1 MKSVLSAFVGCGSIK
16 HFRSVAVKG
25 TTHEHNMAVVI
36 AIACALPV
44 FGIIM
49 MTLVTDSGECC
60 FICAVCE
67 TGYSQHLHCYELK
80 QSDEVQVVNQTD
92 LDYYPL
98 YVYHVVDADY
108 VSMKHFV
115 DDIPL

>member
-1 MKSVLSAFVGCGSIK
+1 MENAASFVQ
-16 HFRSVAVKG
+16 F
-25 TTHEHNMAVVI
+25 
-36 AIACALPV
+36 
-44 FGIIM
+44 
-49 MTLVTDSGECC
+49 
-60 FICAVCE
+60 
-67 TGYSQHLHCYELK
+67 GYSQHLHCYELK